1 MYYARY
7 EDLMAVTVTAI
18 FWDVTPGSL
27 LPTFR
32 RKLLPHP
39 SRYRVKSSSGL
50 KKEASGYST
59 TLVILHLTRQYIQE
73 DSNLQERTI
82 MELD

>member
-7 EDLMAVTVTAI
+7 EDLMAVAVAAI

-32 RKLLPHP
+32 RKLLPHL

-50 KKEASGYST
+50 KKEASGYSIT
-59 TLVILHLTRQYIQE
+59 PVTLHLTRHHIQE
-73 DSNLQERTI
+73 DSNLQECII
-82 MELD
+82 MELN

>member
-7 EDLMAVTVTAI
+7 ENLMAVEEAAI
-18 FWDVTPGSL
+18 FWDVIPSSP
-27 LPTFR
+27 LPTFW

-39 SRYRVKSSSGL
+39 SRYRVKSSSCL

-59 TLVILHLTRQYIQE
+59 SNCPPDKASHPRRQQ
-73 DSNLQERTI
+73 S
-82 MELD
+82 

>member
-1 MYYARY
+1 MVV
-7 EDLMAVTVTAI
+7 AVAAI

-27 LPTFR
+27 LPTFW
-32 RKLLPHP
+32 RKLLSHP

-59 TLVILHLTRQYIQE
+59 TLVTLHLTRHHIQE
-73 DSNLQERTI
+73 VSNLQEHII
-82 MELD
+82 MELN

>member
-7 EDLMAVTVTAI
+7 RDLMAVVGAAI
-18 FWDVTPGSL
+18 FWDVTPHSL
-27 LPTFR
+27 LPTFW

-39 SRYRVKSSSGL
+39 SRYRVKSSCL

-59 TLVILHLTRQYIQE
+59 ILVTLHLTRHHIQD
-73 DSNLQERTI
+73 DSNLQERMI
-82 MELD
+82 MELN

>member
-7 EDLMAVTVTAI
+7 KDLMAVEEAAI
-18 FWDVTPGSL
+18 FWNVTPRSL
-27 LPTFR
+27 LPTFW

-39 SRYRVKSSSGL
+39 SRYRVKSSSCL

-59 TLVILHLTRQYIQE
+59 TLVTLHLRRHHIQE
-73 DSNLQERTI
+73 DSNLQEHMI
-82 MELD
+82 MELN